1 MPSGAI
7 KELQHWYSRG
17 NLFLLLATTHK
28 ARYGS
33 SKDINKIHD
42 FLVEYRKS
50 FNPLLVA
57 SQEIVS
63 KTLFPMVNLYLL
75 LIFKASL

>member
-33 SKDINKIHD
+33 SKDIKNKIHD

-50 FNPLLVA
+50 FNSLLVA

-63 KTLFPMVNLYLL
+63 KALFPMVHLYLL
-75 LIFKASL
+75 FNI